1 MGTIVEGSM
10 ELERLSYEKCALNS
24 DEILNAVQRKRSMQ
38 PQSDLRNIGN
48 DVYSTDEVSNKML
61 DLPIT
66 TKATIHRSVGNGN
79 KMLI

>member
-1 MGTIVEGSM
+1 
-10 ELERLSYEKCALNS
+10 
-24 DEILNAVQRKRSMQ
+24 MQ
-38 PQSDLRNIGN
+38 PQSDLRNFEN
-48 DVYSTDEVSNKML
+48 DVYSTDEENNEML